1 MITTNKDHDYHES
14 TEESVKANNV
24 PITPRE
30 VFRFQKSE
38 GETSLKKPLSPTS
51 F

>member
-1 MITTNKDHDYHES
+1 MITTNKAHDYRES

-24 PITPRE
+24 PITAKE

-38 GETSLKKPLSPTS
+38 SEIL
-51 F
+51 